1 MNANGK
7 ETINFYLI
15 NTNPHNNIVLNN
27 SKPLHTEETTGHIHS
42 DNFWDRYFE
51 LLTDPAH
58 WLFEITVTLTVDVLV
73 GFIILKKIVIPKVK
87 RALHKE
93 IDKEHGYPEHE

>member
-1 MNANGK
+1 MNNN
-7 ETINFYLI
+7 EQEISNFHLI
-15 NTNPHNNIVLNN
+15 NTKPNNNIALDNN
-27 SKPLHTEETTGHIHS
+27 EPLHSEETTGHVHS
-42 DNFWDRYFE
+42 DNFWDNYFE

-58 WLFEITVTLTVDVLV
+58 WLFEITVTLTVDVLI
-73 GFIILKKIVIPKVK
+73 GFIIFKKIVIPKVK

>member
-1 MNANGK
+1 M
-7 ETINFYLI
+7 TNFYLKTV
-15 NTNPHNNIVLNN
+15 NSNENIQLGDL
-27 SKPLHTEETTGHIHS
+27 KPLHTEETTGHNHS
-42 DNFWDRYFE
+42 DNFWENYFE

-58 WLFEITVTLTVDVLV
+58 WLFEITVTLTVDVLI
-73 GFIILKKIVIPKVK
+73 GFLIFKKIVIPRVK